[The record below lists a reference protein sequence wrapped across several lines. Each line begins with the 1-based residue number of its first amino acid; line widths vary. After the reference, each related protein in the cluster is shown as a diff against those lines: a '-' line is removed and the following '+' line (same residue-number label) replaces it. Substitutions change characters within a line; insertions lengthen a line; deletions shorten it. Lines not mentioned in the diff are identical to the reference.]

1 MWLGNRH
8 VPLKVGS
15 EPAIFC
21 YIFRPGGS
29 TLPQPLVPIILGS
42 KADLEHARSISKVL
56 DELGVQSEIRIASAH
71 KATRYLL
78 DMLQQ
83 YEQSGRAIVYVTV
96 AGRSNA
102 LSGVVDANVLAP
114 VIACPP
120 YSDRFGGMDILS
132 SLRMP
137 SGLGAVVVLEPE
149 AAAIAA
155 VKMLA
160 LADSSLREKL
170 VNYHEKNRQKIEQ
183 DDADLR

>member
-1 MWLGNRH
+1 
-8 VPLKVGS
+8 
-15 EPAIFC
+15 
-21 YIFRPGGS
+21 
-29 TLPQPLVPIILGS
+29 LPEVLVPIILGS
-42 KADLEHARSISKVL
+42 KADLEHARAIAKVL
-56 DELGVQSEIRIASAH
+56 DELGVPHEVRIASAH
-71 KATRYLL
+71 KATRFLL
-78 DMLQQ
+78 DMLQE
-83 YEQSGRAIVYVTV
+83 YEASGRAIVYVTV

-102 LSGVVDANVLAP
+102 LSGVVDANATAP

-155 VKMLA
+155 AKILGV
-160 LADSSLREKL
+160 ADSSL
-170 VNYHEKNRQKIEQ
+170 VQKIRDYQERSRRKIEE